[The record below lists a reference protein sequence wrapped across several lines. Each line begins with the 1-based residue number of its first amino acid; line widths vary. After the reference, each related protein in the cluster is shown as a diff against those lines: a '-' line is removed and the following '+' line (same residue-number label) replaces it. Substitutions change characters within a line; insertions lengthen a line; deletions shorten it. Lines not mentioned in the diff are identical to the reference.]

1 MTELTLFDLILK
13 NVRVNRTTKRKD
25 RINMDLIDTT
35 GPVRSRLYGFH
46 LQGYTQSIQLGKLK
60 ALKLKPTKCRHTKHI
75 SIYTWRTAVHSIVRL
90 FFLTNYKY
98 NLNEP

>member
-25 RINMDLIDTT
+25 RINMDLIDMT
-35 GPVRSRLYGFH
+35 GPVTSCLYGFH

-60 ALKLKPTKCRHTKHI
+60 ALKLKPTNVDTHN
-75 SIYTWRTAVHSIVRL
+75 IYLYIYGEQLFIALSGY
-90 FFLTNYKY
+90 FFLQIANIT
-98 NLNEP
+98 

>member
-13 NVRVNRTTKRKD
+13 NVRVNKTTKRKD
-25 RINMDLIDTT
+25 RINMNLIDTT

-60 ALKLKPTKCRHTKHI
+60 ALKLKPTKCRHTEHI
-75 SIYTWRTAVHSIVRL
+75 SIYIYGEQLFIALSGY
-90 FFLTNYKY
+90 FFLQITNIT
-98 NLNEP
+98 